1 MSGGIVIPGHLDDA
15 VHALKEAWHVEDV
28 LRLWFHR
35 PRCLQ
40 ENILKA
46 PTTLHKYGHIGMIYF
61 LPQRLLPIDLWWVSV
76 FHGVCVS
83 NKPIIMWENVDMDF
97 LASYYRTVTDW
108 YRMNSGSA

>member
-1 MSGGIVIPGHLDDA
+1 MSDGIVIPGHLDDA

-61 LPQRLLPIDLWWVSV
+61 LPQRLWPIDLWWVSV

-83 NKPIIMWENVDMDF
+83 NKPIIM
-97 LASYYRTVTDW
+97 
-108 YRMNSGSA
+108 